1 MILVCGRK
9 LQKTTLQATLCVTG
23 SYRAQMRSC
32 EKPAGRQQE
41 VAAAARLYAVSVE
54 MRCGVRTSGAARKWA
69 VWGLEG

>member
-41 VAAAARLYAVSVE
+41 VAAAARLSE
-54 MRCGVRTSGAARKWA
+54 MLPIQCHHLKGKGQIRRC
-69 VWGLEG
+69 